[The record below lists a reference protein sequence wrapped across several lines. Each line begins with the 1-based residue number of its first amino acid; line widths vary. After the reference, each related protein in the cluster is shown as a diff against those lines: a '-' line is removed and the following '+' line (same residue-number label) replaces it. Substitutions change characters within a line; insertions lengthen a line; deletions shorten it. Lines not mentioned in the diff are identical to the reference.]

1 MKKIM
6 FNSKYGL
13 DKAVLEGRKTMT
25 RRIIPEKLI
34 VEYYDYDDYCNSI
47 GLDGIDMSVTR
58 KFEKEFFL
66 EHSPYK
72 VGEVIAI
79 AQSYKDCGYDMELII
94 DGKLMYKH
102 PGWNNKMFVKPEMMK
117 KFIKITGLKAECLMD
132 ISYSDIIAEG
142 IQYNIDAMTNL
153 PIFMFPNGEE
163 EFLDDRTA
171 FRTLIDKICGKGTWH
186 SDPWVYAY
194 EFELTS
200 NPNNHE
206 SKEIDWEQRR
216 YEIAKDALAGIIS
229 EESIPGTDPFHYID
243 KDVSRA
249 IEYADEL
256 IKHLKSK

>member
-1 MKKIM
+1 MREKKIM

-102 PGWNNKMFVKPEMMK
+102 PGWNNKMFVKPEIMK
-117 KFIKITGLKAECLMD
+117 KFIKITNVKVERLQDITSEDCLR
-132 ISYSDIIAEG
+132 EG
-142 IQYNIDAMTNL
+142 IMKVEDKNTGYCRYGFTGCRQDYPNPLIAFKELWRAID
-153 PIFMFPNGEE
+153 
-163 EFLDDRTA
+163 
-171 FRTLIDKICGKGTWH
+171 GKDSFH
-186 SDPWVYAY
+186 FDQWVWVY
-194 EFELTS
+194 EFELTD
-200 NPNNHE
+200 NTN
-206 SKEIDWEQRR
+206 
-216 YEIAKDALAGIIS
+216 
-229 EESIPGTDPFHYID
+229 
-243 KDVSRA
+243 
-249 IEYADEL
+249 
-256 IKHLKSK
+256 KS